1 MEAHRDKWV
10 RTNIIPM
17 IKISSAL
24 LNFDRLVQSL
34 SNCKMDQSWRVEHY
48 GLISLPLL
56 SSISCRPA
64 WGLSLLIEC
73 INIGCRDDVVEVVF
87 GQKMRIIFQIAL
99 FRISLMDKWSFWKG
113 IGFMH
118 PGHGGRWTV
127 QFELVILTSLAPAWS
142 SGRKSKVFL
151 EVWTT
156 SGDWKFYA

>member
-99 FRISLMDKWSFWKG
+99 FRISLMDKWSFWKR

-118 PGHGGRWTV
+118 GGVWT
-127 QFELVILTSLAPAWS
+127 FGAPAR
-142 SGRKSKVFL
+142 GKNKVFQRQ
-151 EVWTT
+151 VWST